1 MSKENS
7 IEYINP
13 PSKETSQIRFDQLDK
28 NDLFV
33 RALKN
38 KHQFLVRKSTRTAS
52 PVTKKPNNSY

>member
-38 KHQFLVRKSTRTAS
+38 KHQFFVLKKK
-52 PVTKKPNNSY
+52 TKEQFSLAGH